1 LVLVITSPTQLLLHA
16 VHLAMYKTAYKI
28 QHMLTHSAIMA
39 MADNDL
45 LIFLLSAMRLNAVM
59 FTGILSSLLSCMMT
73 LVNGC
78 QGVLEDIVNISS
90 SPGRNQGQTKRNF
103 SLG

>member
-1 LVLVITSPTQLLLHA
+1 
-16 VHLAMYKTAYKI
+16 MYKTAYKI

-59 FTGILSSLLSCMMT
+59 FTGILSSLLSPLSCMMT